1 MSLAASPASRG
12 GAVRLTEHLKE
23 IWRRILESNG
33 WCSPSL
39 AMAWARVAG
48 SSGPRMVCRTR
59 AAAGHQCQ
67 TCSAVASPIPQ
78 SGQRP

>member
-12 GAVRLTEHLKE
+12 AAATLTQYLKE
-23 IWRRILESNG
+23 IWCRILESNG

-39 AMAWARVAG
+39 AMAWARVSG
-48 SSGPRMVCRTR
+48 SSGPRMVYHTR

-67 TCSAVASPIPQ
+67 TCSVVASPIPQ
-78 SGQRP
+78 SGRRP

>member
-12 GAVRLTEHLKE
+12 EAVRLTQYLKE
-23 IWRRILESNG
+23 IWCRILDSKG

-39 AMAWARVAG
+39 VMAWASVAG

-67 TCSAVASPIPQ
+67 ICSVVASPIPQ